1 MSLASSSP
9 RAEKLEEDSMV
20 FGIALVVVAGVI
32 SAFGITQVRHSAP
45 PVPEP
50 WPACGLSLG
59 PSGWRPS

>member
-1 MSLASSSP
+1 
-9 RAEKLEEDSMV
+9 MV

-59 PSGWRPS
+59 PSGWAPRKGEWRPPGSCFPPV